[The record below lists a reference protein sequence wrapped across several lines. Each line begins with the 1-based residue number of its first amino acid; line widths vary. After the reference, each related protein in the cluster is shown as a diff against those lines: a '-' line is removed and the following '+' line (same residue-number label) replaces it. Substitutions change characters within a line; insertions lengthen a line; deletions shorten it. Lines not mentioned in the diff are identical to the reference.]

1 MISHSPDPEINSSYH
16 LAIFKAPVHHR
27 SELSIDFDIGV
38 GAKNGNNQDIAMTEK
53 IAVGK
58 PLVVLHGDEMAQVAF
73 DRIIKQF
80 VDTYLDIPLVEIDLS
95 AENRL
100 LSNGQVVVEAIEA
113 LKRHGVGIKNAGMTV
128 NRDQLDE
135 LLARHSHIKEDELHR
150 LATRSPNGAIR
161 KGIHGNI
168 IREDIPFRNIEV
180 KRPAWQG
187 RDIDVFTMDHG
198 GITDS
203 HNELSKAT
211 GVAKLVFVGSSGE
224 PVELHRR
231 FISKGDPWLIGSND
245 MREVRAWAHAFFKR
259 AIDEKRDAYLGLK
272 DTVIPGYDG
281 VMREAIEGIYER
293 DYQAQFSELGLGYH
307 YELIDA
313 QAARIVSNPP
323 ERALW
328 GVPDNTS
335 GHKLFELVNQL
346 KVTGIPNRRAAVS
359 ISRMSAG
366 GGDQYGSFNIP
377 VDEDG
382 IVKVILDGDEKHARR
397 VNKGDPVIFMSNDRE
412 AIKDWVSQVFRDA
425 SINDKEVY
433 FGLKREYMAYD
444 DVFSTVIYEVRTELA
459 QHDTPPPSFMIM
471 RPSSQ
476 LKKMI
481 TDPPRNASYPAQN
494 LDGDIFSDISA
505 ALGGSLATASSIIES
520 KDGTMLFEAPH
531 GTAHDLYLKYLAS
544 DGKEALFNSSA
555 LLYALANAL
564 ETISN
569 RSAND
574 KLHGYASALKLALI
588 DTVDQGTIT
597 GDLKGKTNDPG
608 NETLVDMFGFL
619 DAVEENLKTAVR

>member
-1 MISHSPDPEINSSYH
+1 
-16 LAIFKAPVHHR
+16 
-27 SELSIDFDIGV
+27 
-38 GAKNGNNQDIAMTEK
+38 MTDK

-58 PLVVLHGDEMAQVAF
+58 PLVVLHGDEMAQIAF
-73 DRIIKQF
+73 DRILEQF
-80 VDTYLDIPLVEIDLS
+80 VNKYLDIPLIEIDLS

-100 LSNGQVVVEAIEA
+100 LSNGQVVIDAIEA
-113 LKRHGVGIKNAGMTV
+113 LKQYGVGIKNAGMTV

-135 LLARHSHIKEDELHR
+135 LLAKNSHVKEDELDR
-150 LATRSPNGAIR
+150 LATKSPNGAIR
-161 KGIHGNI
+161 KGIGGNI
-168 IREDIPFRNIEV
+168 TREDISFRNIEV
-180 KRPAWQG
+180 KRPGWKG
-187 RDIDVFTMDHG
+187 RDIDVFTMEGG
-198 GITDS
+198 GIRNS

-211 GVAKLVFVGSSGE
+211 GVAKLMFVGSSGD

-231 FISKGDPWLIGSND
+231 FINKGDPWLVCTND
-245 MREVRAWAHAFFKR
+245 MENVRNWAHDFFKR

-281 VMREAIEGIYER
+281 VMREAIEDIYES
-293 DYQAQFSELGLGYH
+293 DYQARFAELGLAYH

-313 QAARIVSNPP
+313 QAARIISNPP

-335 GHKLFELVNQL
+335 GHKLLKLVEQL
-346 KVTGIPNRRAAVS
+346 KVTGIPGRRSAVS

-366 GGDQYGSFNIP
+366 GGDQYGSFNMP
-377 VDEDG
+377 ASEDG
-382 IVKVILDGDEKHARR
+382 ILKVILDGEEKHARTI
-397 VNKGDPVIFMSNDRE
+397 NKGDPLLFMSNDRE

-425 SINDKEVY
+425 SVHDKEVY

-444 DVFSTVIYEVRTELA
+444 DVFSTVIEEVRTELA
-459 QHDTPPPSFMIM
+459 KHDTPPPSFMIM

-481 TDPPRNASYPAQN
+481 TDPPRNALYPSQN

-531 GTAHDLYLKYLAS
+531 GTAHDLYLKYLES

-564 ETISN
+564 ETIGDRAGN
-569 RSAND
+569 E
-574 KLHGYASALKLALI
+574 KLRAYAAALKLALI

-597 GDLKGKTNDPG
+597 GDLKGKTSDPE
-608 NETLVDMFGFL
+608 NENLVDMFGFL
-619 DAVEENLKTAVR
+619 DAVEGNLKLA